1 MIIVLQTINVFII
14 TERSLVESPS
24 RGLLRD
30 YEN

>member
-14 TERSLVESPS
+14 TETSLGESPS